1 MNTLTLSKLHET
13 FDLHDTYVDIESRTI
28 NQKRAL
34 KRIQTRDETDCTTN
48 SSEYLQQQD
57 KARDAD

>member
-1 MNTLTLSKLHET
+1 MSTLSKSHET
-13 FDLHDTYVDIESRTI
+13 SDLHDTYFDIESRTI

-34 KRIQTRDETDCTTN
+34 KRIQTRDETNCTTN

-57 KARDAD
+57 EARDAD

>member
-1 MNTLTLSKLHET
+1 MLTLSKS
-13 FDLHDTYVDIESRTI
+13 HDTYVDIESRTI

-34 KRIQTRDETDCTTN
+34 KRIQTRGETNCTTN

-57 KARDAD
+57 EARDAD